1 MVKPRARPRTAPRA
15 DEAPNDHDT
24 LPGLAGRLRRPVAAC
39 GAEHFAVFLI
49 GEREPHRLTPAID
62 AAWPALSART
72 TALVETMGDRFIRRA
87 MESTRPFWWSLHG
100 DSPAATT
107 LSACVWAERVV
118 APVSGGTC
126 LALPLTAD
134 RDGAGLM
141 VLCGEGMEFS
151 MGSLTDLHAH
161 CLSLFG
167 PIARLKQSAPAAVP
181 AMSRREIECLRLTA
195 NGHTSEEIAVQLGL
209 SAHTATQYLA
219 NSSQKLDAANRIHAV
234 AKALRLGLID

>member
-1 MVKPRARPRTAPRA
+1 MVKPRARLRTGSRA
-15 DEAPNDHDT
+15 DESSSDNDT
-24 LPGLAGRLRRPVAAC
+24 LLGLAGRLRRPVAAC

-49 GEREPHRLTPAID
+49 GEREPRRMTPAVD
-62 AAWPALSART
+62 STWPAVSGRT
-72 TALVETMGDRFIRRA
+72 TALAETMGDRFVRRA
-87 MESTRPFWWSLHG
+87 VESTRPFWWSLRG
-100 DSPAATT
+100 DSPAAAT
-107 LSACVWAERVV
+107 LSGCVWAERVV

-151 MGSLTDLHAH
+151 MASLTDLHAH

-167 PIARLKQSAPAAVP
+167 PISRLRQSAPTAVP

-195 NGHTSEEIAVQLGL
+195 DGHTSEEIAARLGL